1 MHVYNAI
8 ESMYWQIHV
17 VARVM
22 QGGFQVS
29 PVEVYAAQGTACNL
43 KAEGRGQA
51 LARKEFT
58 QSWYLHIYGVMSRQI
73 KTWSW
78 AHALALTAHI
88 IILHTCTL

>member
-1 MHVYNAI
+1 M
-8 ESMYWQIHV
+8 
-17 VARVM
+17 
-22 QGGFQVS
+22 S
-29 PVEVYAAQGTACNL
+29 PVEVYAAQERACNF

-73 KTWSW
+73 EIWSW

-88 IILHTCTL
+88 IILHTYTL